1 MSDSESYLY
10 RERQCAS
17 QSTDED
23 LIRLVRQG
31 ETSAFEMLVKRY
43 EMPLFNYI
51 ARMIGSRSEA
61 EDLFQETFLRVY
73 KHLDRFRTTG
83 RFRPWVYRIATN
95 LCKDHIKYRSRHR
108 TVSLDK
114 DRGGS
119 ESSSRLVDR
128 IADRNPSPSDQARES
143 ELAGLLE
150 TAIGCLSAK
159 HRSVFLMARYEGLSY
174 DDIAHALGIPLGT
187 VKSRMNKAVHFLLNR
202 LGEVTQ

>member
-1 MSDSESYLY
+1 M
-10 RERQCAS
+10 
-17 QSTDED
+17 
-23 LIRLVRQG
+23 
-31 ETSAFEMLVKRY
+31 KRY

-61 EDLFQETFLRVY
+61 EDLFQETFLRVF
-73 KHLDRFRTTG
+73 KHLDRFRMTG

-95 LCKDHIKYRSRHR
+95 LCKDHLKYRRRHR
-108 TVSLDK
+108 TVSLD
-114 DRGGS
+114 DDCGGGENS
-119 ESSSRLVDR
+119 PRLADR
-128 IADRNPSPSDQARES
+128 IAARNPSPSDHARES

-150 TAIGCLSAK
+150 TAIGDLSTK

-174 DDIAHALGIPLGT
+174 NDIARALGIPLGT